1 MRIKEG
7 LLLVGSCVQEV
18 PLFHMSQN
26 DNLDRYPEL
35 ILGVVAIPRQIWRVG
50 YLMVVCEDTLETLV
64 AR

>member
-7 LLLVGSCVQEV
+7 LLQVGSCVQEV

-26 DNLDRYPEL
+26 VNIDRYPEL
-35 ILGVVAIPRQIWRVG
+35 ILEVVAIPRQIWRVS
-50 YLMVVCEDTLETLV
+50 YLMVVCEDMLETLV

>member
-7 LLLVGSCVQEV
+7 LLLVGSYVQEV

-26 DNLDRYPEL
+26 DNIDRYPEL

>member
-7 LLLVGSCVQEV
+7 LLQVGSCVQEV

-26 DNLDRYPEL
+26 VNIDRCPEL
-35 ILGVVAIPRQIWRVG
+35 ILEVVAIPRQIWRVS
-50 YLMVVCEDTLETLV
+50 YQMVVCEDTLKTWV

>member
-1 MRIKEG
+1 M
-7 LLLVGSCVQEV
+7 QEV

-26 DNLDRYPEL
+26 INIDRYPEL
-35 ILGVVAIPRQIWRVG
+35 IMEVVAIPRQIWRVS